1 MNQMLSKVGAIIV
14 TVTVFLFAV
23 CIVCS
28 FHFGSYLVCMF
39 LPIGYIMM
47 SAGFQHESADKTK
60 VSANIGLI
68 LAAVYAVLI
77 LLVYYAQT
85 TTVRLEEL
93 NDQAARVLNYQ
104 NGGLLFNYD
113 LLGYGMMALSTF
125 FIGLSIQARDKVD
138 LWLKRLMIIH
148 GVFFLSC
155 FFMPMTGM
163 FTRMADGNRGNGG
176 SIALLFWCVYFLP
189 IGILSFRHFSRA
201 EEHVDIKE
209 QEGKECD
216 RADQA

>member
-1 MNQMLSKVGAIIV
+1 MNQLLAKVGAAIV

-23 CIVCS
+23 CILCS
-28 FHFGSYLVCMF
+28 FNFGSYLVCMF

-47 SAGFQHESADKTK
+47 AAGFQHESSEQTRVA
-60 VSANIGLI
+60 ANIGLV

-93 NDQAARVLNYQ
+93 NDQAARALDYQ
-104 NGGLLFNYD
+104 KGGLMFNYD

-125 FIGLSIQARDKVD
+125 FIGLSIRAENKPDR
-138 LWLKRLMIIH
+138 WLKWLMIIH
-148 GVFFLSC
+148 GVFFFSC

-163 FTRMADGNRGNGG
+163 FTHMAEGKSGHGG
-176 SIALLFWCVYFLP
+176 GIALLFWCIYFMP
-189 IGILSFRHFSRA
+189 IGILAYRHFGNA
-201 EEHVDIKE
+201 AAGEKP
-209 QEGKECD
+209 
-216 RADQA
+216 

>member
-1 MNQMLSKVGAIIV
+1 MNQLLSKAGAIIV

-23 CIVCS
+23 CIVCG

-47 SAGFQHESADKTK
+47 CAGFQHQSTDKTK
-60 VSANIGLI
+60 VSANIGLV

-93 NDQAARVLNYQ
+93 NGQAARVLNYQ

-113 LLGYGMMALSTF
+113 LLGYGIMALSTF
-125 FIGLSIQARDKVD
+125 FIGLSIQAKNKPD

-163 FTRMADGNRGNGG
+163 FTHMADGNNGNDGNNNG
-176 SIALLFWCVYFLP
+176 SNNNNSSSPATGDNSGAVTAAAALLA
-189 IGILSFRHFSRA
+189 LSSAAIFALKKRKS
-201 EEHVDIKE
+201 E
-209 QEGKECD
+209 
-216 RADQA
+216 

>member
-1 MNQMLSKVGAIIV
+1 MNQLLSNIGAIIV

-23 CIVCS
+23 CIVCD
-28 FHFGSYLVCMF
+28 FPFGSYVVCMF

-47 SAGFQHESADKTK
+47 CAGFQHQSTDKTK
-60 VSANIGLI
+60 VSANIGLV

-93 NDQAARVLNYQ
+93 NGQAARVLNYQ

-113 LLGYGMMALSTF
+113 LLGYGIMALSTF
-125 FIGLSIQARDKVD
+125 FIGLSVQAKSKAD
-138 LWLKRLMIIH
+138 LWLKWLMIIH

-163 FTRMADGNRGNGG
+163 FTQMADGNKGKGG
-176 SIALLFWCVYFLP
+176 GIALLFWCVYFLP
-189 IGILSFRHFSRA
+189 IGVLAYRHFS
-201 EEHVDIKE
+201 
-209 QEGKECD
+209 
-216 RADQA
+216 ADQKTA

>member
-1 MNQMLSKVGAIIV
+1 MNRLLAKVGAAMV

-23 CIVCS
+23 CILCG

-47 SAGFQHESADKTK
+47 SAGFQHESAEKTK

-68 LAAVYAVLI
+68 LAAVYTVLI

-85 TTVRLEEL
+85 TTVRLEAL
-93 NDQAARVLNYQ
+93 SDQASRILNYQ
-104 NGGLLFNYD
+104 KGGLLFNYD

-125 FIGLSIQARDKVD
+125 FIGLSVRAENKAD
-138 LWLKRLMIIH
+138 LWLKRLMMIH
-148 GVFFLSC
+148 GIFFVSC

-163 FTRMADGNRGNGG
+163 FTNMADGKGG
-176 SIALLFWCVYFLP
+176 GGGGIALLFWCVYFIPVGVLAWK
-189 IGILSFRHFSRA
+189 HFSA
-201 EEHVDIKE
+201 
-209 QEGKECD
+209 GKD
-216 RADQA
+216 LSGKQDGANK